1 MAFITLPILIKKY
14 PKQQKT
20 DENRWL
26 KNKKIY
32 LVFMNSENTSER
44 KEISDEKSSLE
55 VKIPGKITL
64 SDTEILKREKKL
76 RLLSEQWKKE
86 RIEKEELERK
96 LFGFTKNSEILN
108 GRFAMF
114 FLTTG
119 LLTEL
124 WTKQSIISQIDTI
137 IRTLGFL

>member
-64 SDTEILKREKKL
+64 SDTEILKREKKIKASF
-76 RLLSEQWKKE
+76 RAMEKGKNRKRRVGKKTFWFYKKF
-86 RIEKEELERK
+86 RDLERAICHV
-96 LFGFTKNSEILN
+96 FLN
-108 GRFAMF
+108 YR
-114 FLTTG
+114 TTY
-119 LLTEL
+119 
-124 WTKQSIISQIDTI
+124 
-137 IRTLGFL
+137 